1 MIFHKIV
8 LNNLFSYKGE
18 QVLEF
23 DLSAA
28 SERRV
33 VLIMGRNG
41 FGKTSLLN
49 SVKLLFLGA
58 DDKSQ
63 RRVGFPSIGLSRN
76 AYLCGD
82 GASWAGVMNR
92 QARRAGKTDCS
103 VRVEMGSPGK
113 VELIIERRWD
123 FSVDPVHEY
132 LEVHADG
139 ESFAGSEGEI
149 RLDEFLPRELVPFF
163 FFDGEEIQFLA
174 ESSDIHRSAAMERLL
189 SLSFVNGVEA
199 ELAELT
205 KKWRRAELP
214 GEVQANIREFEGRQ
228 EAIKSHIEADTQKD
242 RDLSEQEREVL
253 EEAASLQHRMET
265 LRKSGLFSMHSSLD
279 EEIAELGVVLQQ
291 EQNDLAYSLAVDA
304 PLIANPSLIRLALE
318 PLQESIERKSES
330 AQSVIDTLFKVL
342 PERIFEEPPQPRVP
356 LTTEQQEFYVNK
368 LRKILDA
375 FNVVDSSADQFLESL
390 DVARLRQLYEQFL
403 GLATSM
409 KSTRE
414 DRARRLREI
423 SRKKKQLDDKR
434 AEWRELEFGTSEGA
448 EQYEKL
454 EKAHVEKQRELGEL
468 RVRLEDILKQQ
479 KDREAEQRELEQKV
493 LEFERQRTEAE
504 RTGKRLEIAHTLR
517 ETFRQYR
524 RKRREAKREQIEE
537 NLNKHF
543 SELMSGHGQ
552 IDKITLDQDFFLKY
566 VDKSGQE
573 IGHSTISHGMRQL
586 VVTSLLWAL
595 KEASGRSLP
604 IIVDTPLARIDRENQ
619 ENLLAHYYPSAAEQV
634 IILAT
639 DSEVDDRKFELIRPQ
654 LAQVLKLD
662 NPDGET
668 STVQDIPIAEGTPWS
683 GAVAHG

>member
-18 QVLEF
+18 QILEF
-23 DLSAA
+23 DPPAEP
-28 SERRV
+28 ERRL
-33 VLIMGRNG
+33 VLVMGRNG

-58 DDKSQ
+58 DDKNQ
-63 RRVGFPSIGLSRN
+63 RRVGFPPVGLSRN

-82 GASWAGVMNR
+82 GASWAGIMNR
-92 QARRAGKTDCS
+92 QARREEKTDCS
-103 VRVEMGSPGK
+103 VRVELGQPGE

-123 FSVDPVHEY
+123 FSVDPVREY

-139 ESFAGSEGEI
+139 QSFAGDEGEI

-189 SLSFVNGVEA
+189 SLTFVNGVET
-199 ELAELT
+199 ELAVLT
-205 KKWRRAELP
+205 KTWRREELP
-214 GEVQANIREFEGRQ
+214 GEVQARIRELEGRL
-228 EAIKSHIEADTQKD
+228 EAIESHIEAGTQKE
-242 RDLSEQEREVL
+242 RDLTEQEREALDEV
-253 EEAASLQHRMET
+253 ASLQHRMEA
-265 LRKSGLFSMHSSLD
+265 LRKSGLFSRHSSLD
-279 EEIAELGVVLQQ
+279 EEIAKLGADLQQ
-291 EQNDLAYSLAVDA
+291 EQSDLAYSLAVDA
-304 PLIANPSLIRLALE
+304 PLIANPSLVKLGLE
-318 PLQESIERKSES
+318 PLQESIERKSLA

-375 FNVVDSSADQFLESL
+375 FNIEDNSANQFLESL

-409 KSTRE
+409 KSNRE

-423 SRKKKQLDDKR
+423 SRKKKQLEDKR

-448 EQYEKL
+448 DQYEKL
-454 EKAHVEKQRELGEL
+454 ENGHIEKQRELGEL
-468 RVRLEDILKQQ
+468 RVRLENARKQQ
-479 KDREAEQRELEQKV
+479 KNYEAEQQESEKKIRELD
-493 LEFERQRTEAE
+493 RQRTEAE
-504 RTGKRLEIAHTLR
+504 RTGKRLEIAHTLL

-524 RKRREAKREQIEE
+524 RKRREAKRELIEE
-537 NLNKHF
+537 SLNRHF
-543 SELMSGHGQ
+543 AELMSGHGL
-552 IDKITLDQDFFLKY
+552 IDRIVLDHNFFLKY
-566 VDKSGQE
+566 VDKSGQD

-595 KEASGRSLP
+595 KEVSGRALP

-634 IILAT
+634 IVLAT
-639 DSEVDDRKFELIRPQ
+639 DSEVDDRKFELIRPL
-654 LAQVLKLD
+654 LAQVLKLN

-668 STVQDIPIAEGTPWS
+668 STVEEISIGEGTNWS